1 MGYKET
7 DEQKKYGIKKYS
19 INRKR
24 KKIIFQLWIVSLF
37 LLVGAILF
45 CVAYKKGY
53 FYKTAKIS
61 LEVSDV
67 EILQGEEL
75 PVIKAEVKTETKYD
89 EKVVLDKK
97 KKYKGKDL
105 IKELCEG
112 KNYVIETNADPAVEG
127 DYKIRI
133 KLDKAL
139 KKKLNGVW
147 KNSVKLDVKEAKVFV
162 KNPVGNW
169 EGSKFKRYDDTYITE
184 DFVISMGKTYYFDKD
199 GNKVSGLQVIGENIY
214 CFDKDGIMLTG
225 WQQQGEDR
233 YYFSENGI
241 ALTGWQ
247 TVGEDTYYFD
257 EDGKMETGE
266 IAIGLALCTFD
277 KKGKLV
283 SKTLI
288 NVDASKP
295 MVALTFDDGPGE
307 RTGDLLDQLEKYN
320 ARATF
325 FMLGQKV
332 ASNADLVKKMAELK
346 CELGNHSYTH
356 KDLSKQGVSV
366 VRSEID
372 NTNNK
377 LLEAAGQSATVMRPP
392 YGAIGGVMKEQIQM
406 PLILWNIDTLDW
418 KTRNAQATID
428 CVMNSVKDGDVILM
442 HDIHSESVDAA
453 LQLIPMLQE
462 AGYQLVTVSEL
473 AAAKGITLANGE
485 KYTDF

>member
-1 MGYKET
+1 MEYKET
-7 DEQKKYGIKKYS
+7 DEQKKYGIKEYS

-24 KKIIFQLWIVSLF
+24 KKFIFRLWIILLF
-37 LLVGAILF
+37 LVVGAILF
-45 CVAYKKGY
+45 FVAHKLGY
-53 FYKTAKIS
+53 FYRTAKIS

-75 PVIKAEVKTETKYD
+75 PVMKAEVKTETKYD
-89 EKVVLDKK
+89 EKIVLDKK
-97 KKYKGKDL
+97 KKYKAKDL
-105 IKELCEG
+105 IKELRKG

-127 DYKIRI
+127 DYKIQI

-139 KKKLNGVW
+139 KKKLDGEW
-147 KNSVKLDVKEAKVFV
+147 KDSVKLDVKEAKVFV
-162 KNPVGNW
+162 KNPVGKW
-169 EGSKFKRYDDTYITE
+169 EGSKFKRYDGTYITE

-199 GNKVSGLQVIGENIY
+199 GNKVSGLQVIGGNTY
-214 CFDKDGIMLTG
+214 CFDKNGIMLTG
-225 WQQQGEDR
+225 WKQQGKNH
-233 YYFSENGI
+233 YYFAENGI
-241 ALTGWQ
+241 AVTGWQ
-247 TVGEDTYYFD
+247 TIGEDFYYFK
-257 EDGKMETGE
+257 EDGKMATGE
-266 IAIGLALCTFD
+266 VDIGFALCTFD

-283 SKTLI
+283 SKTLTD
-288 NVDASKP
+288 VDASKP

-307 RTGDLLDQLEKYN
+307 RTGELLDQLEKYN

-332 ASNADLVKKMAELK
+332 ASNADIVKKMVELK

-377 LLEAAGQSATVMRPP
+377 ILEAAGQGATVMRPP

-406 PLILWNIDTLDW
+406 PMILWNIDTLDW
-418 KTRNAQATID
+418 KTKNAQATLD
-428 CVMNSVKDGDVILM
+428 SVMNNVKDGDVILM

-453 LQLIPMLQE
+453 IQLIPKLQE

-473 AAAKGITLANGE
+473 AAAKGVTLANGE

>member
-1 MGYKET
+1 MGYEEIN
-7 DEQKKYGIKKYS
+7 EQKECGAEKK
-19 INRKR
+19 N
-24 KKIIFQLWIVSLF
+24 KKFIFLWII
-37 LLVGAILF
+37 LLLLAVGAILF
-45 CVAYKKGY
+45 LTAYKMGC
-53 FYKTAKIS
+53 FYKTAKIR
-61 LEVSDV
+61 LEISDV

-75 PVIKAEVKTETKYD
+75 PVMKAEVKTETEYD

-97 KKYKGKDL
+97 KKYKAKDL
-105 IKELCEG
+105 IKELQEG

-127 DYKIRI
+127 SYKLQI

-139 KKKLNGVW
+139 KKKLDGEW
-147 KNSVKLDVKEAKVFV
+147 KESVKLEVGEAEVFV
-162 KNPVGNW
+162 KNPVGEW
-169 EGSKFKRYDDTYITE
+169 EGSKFKRYDGTYITE
-184 DFVISMGKTYYFDKD
+184 DFVISMGKSYYFDKD
-199 GNKVSGLQVIGENIY
+199 GNKVSGLQVIGENTY
-214 CFDKDGIMLTG
+214 CFDETGIMLTG
-225 WQQQGEDR
+225 WQQQDKNR

-241 ALTGWQ
+241 AVTGWQ
-247 TVGEDTYYFD
+247 TVDEDNYYFE
-257 EDGKMETGE
+257 EDGKMATGE
-266 IAIGLALCTFD
+266 VEIGLALCTFD
-277 KKGKLV
+277 KEGKMV
-283 SKTLI
+283 SKALT

-307 RTGDLLDQLEKYN
+307 RTGELLAQLELYN

-346 CELGNHSYTH
+346 CELGNHSYSH
-356 KDLSKQGVSV
+356 KDLSKQDASV
-366 VRSEID
+366 VSAEVD
-372 NTNNK
+372 GTNNQ

-428 CVMNSVKDGDVILM
+428 SVMNNVKDGDVILM

-453 LQLIPMLQE
+453 IQLIPMLQE

-473 AAAKGITLANGE
+473 VAAKGVTLANGG